1 MEEKRE
7 KSVVSILVAFSLPL
21 ILSGVLQQ
29 LYNWADAFIV
39 GNVEGE
45 LALAA
50 IGATG
55 TIINFYITVLVGFT
69 TGLSIL
75 FAHKFGSG
83 EREIIKKIL
92 STFLVLVGC
101 VFLLATVLGEVFS
114 LPMLRLLHTPQD
126 IFRLAADYLQIV
138 LIGVPFLT
146 IYNVYFSALRA
157 VGDSKAPFW
166 AILISALTNIGLDI
180 LFVAIFRWSVA
191 GAAAATVLSQA
202 AMAVFIVL
210 YAVKKHELMRFKV
223 GREMFD
229 CKMLRAGLHMGIPPT
244 VQSSVGAF
252 GNLILQNFMN
262 GFGTLTVAAITTA
275 YRVDTIIL
283 LPIINLG
290 SAISTMTAQAS
301 GAGDRNRIREFLKA
315 GSALMIGVALLLTAI
330 IIPAGGHLISMFGV
344 ESEAVQIGSGFFR
357 RIACFYVIYGLAMV
371 LRGGLEGI
379 GDVTFSSLVGIVALG
394 ARIIMSYTLVA
405 LWDNMVIAYAEG
417 LSWVLLFFLY
427 LFRFLVK
434 RRDLGMVSENKAG
447 SAGDHRTV

>member
-1 MEEKRE
+1 
-7 KSVVSILVAFSLPL
+7 
-21 ILSGVLQQ
+21 
-29 LYNWADAFIV
+29 
-39 GNVEGE
+39 
-45 LALAA
+45 
-50 IGATG
+50 
-55 TIINFYITVLVGFT
+55 
-69 TGLSIL
+69 
-75 FAHKFGSG
+75 
-83 EREIIKKIL
+83 
-92 STFLVLVGC
+92 
-101 VFLLATVLGEVFS
+101 
-114 LPMLRLLHTPQD
+114 
-126 IFRLAADYLQIV
+126 
-138 LIGVPFLT
+138 
-146 IYNVYFSALRA
+146 
-157 VGDSKAPFW
+157 
-166 AILISALTNIGLDI
+166 
-180 LFVAIFRWSVA
+180 
-191 GAAAATVLSQA
+191 
-202 AMAVFIVL
+202 
-210 YAVKKHELMRFKV
+210 
-223 GREMFD
+223 
-229 CKMLRAGLHMGIPPT
+229 MLRAGLHMGIPPT

-379 GDVTFSSLVGIVALG
+379 GDVTFSSLVGVVALG

-447 SAGDHRTV
+447 SAGDHWTV